1 MNREISGLFTA
12 FKRRPALI
20 GGLFFVLIFLGAG
33 LAPAAPP
40 LSRLAAVVFASY
52 NLENYS
58 LVFSERTRVKP
69 ISARE
74 AIAEVAAEAHPDIL
88 GVCEVG
94 SREALAELQ
103 ERLRQKGVDLPYIE
117 YVNGPDPDRHLALL
131 SRFEPVRRES
141 RAEVSFELNGL
152 PEWVRRGFL
161 DVSVQVTPKYV
172 LRLVGV
178 HLKSKLPSPAGE
190 ALLRRNE
197 AQLLRRHIDGILEEN
212 PHVNLLVYGDFN
224 ETKEEPAIREILGP
238 RGGLN
243 SLIDLVGED
252 SNGDRW
258 THFRSFSDV
267 YSRIDFLMVNQA
279 LRPEL
284 VSGRARI
291 SQNPQWRRA
300 SDHRMI
306 YVSLFPEDR

>member
-1 MNREISGLFTA
+1 MSLKISRG
-12 FKRRPALI
+12 FKKLKKTPALT
-20 GGLFFVLIFLGAG
+20 GGFFFAFILSSAG
-33 LAPAAPP
+33 RPPAAAPFLRP
-40 LSRLAAVVFASY
+40 SEVVFASY

-58 LVFSERTRVKP
+58 LVSSERTRVKP
-69 ISARE
+69 ISARD
-74 AIAEVAAEAHPDIL
+74 AIADVAFEAHPDIL

-103 ERLRQKGVDLPYIE
+103 ERLRQKGLDLPYLE

-131 SRFEPVRRES
+131 SRFELVRRES
-141 RAEVSFELNGL
+141 RSEVPFELNGL

-161 DVSVQVTPKYV
+161 DVSLQITPRYV

-178 HLKSKLPSPAGE
+178 HLKSKLPAPAGE

-197 AQLLRRHIDGILEEN
+197 AQLLRRHIDAILQEN
-212 PHVNLLVYGDFN
+212 PHANLLVYGDFN
-224 ETKEEPAIREILGP
+224 ETKEEAAIREILGP

-267 YSRIDFLMVNQA
+267 YSRIDFIMVNQA

-300 SDHRMI
+300 SDHRML
-306 YVSLFPEDR
+306 YVSLFPQDR